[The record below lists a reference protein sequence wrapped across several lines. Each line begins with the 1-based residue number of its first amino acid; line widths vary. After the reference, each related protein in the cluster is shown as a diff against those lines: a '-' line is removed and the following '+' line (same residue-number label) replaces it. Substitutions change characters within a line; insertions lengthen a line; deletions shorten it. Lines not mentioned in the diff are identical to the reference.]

1 MMLNVIYEDAAVL
14 VVEKPAGM
22 EAQTSRGFERDMVSE
37 IKKYLVKNGVKKEPY
52 VGVVHRL
59 DKPVR
64 GIMVYG
70 KTKAAAAALSRQMA
84 EQGHME
90 KVYLALV
97 CGKPSENKGKLVDN
111 LYFDRGT
118 NTSCVVEN
126 PHTAPPKLQHEWKR
140 AELTYA
146 LLEGASGDEL
156 EQAVQGMAEHSEWL
170 YFQEEFKRLSHA
182 GMIRQEEQYA
192 LLRIGLLTG
201 RHHQIRVQLSHA
213 GMPILGD
220 VRYNPAM
227 QQYRGLPA
235 LCLCAWEIGFT
246 HPVTGKRMRFCMGET
261 DTLYAA
267 GKR

>member
-1 MMLNVIYEDAAVL
+1 MMLNVIYEDEAVL
-14 VVEKPAGM
+14 VVEKPAGAT
-22 EAQTSRGFERDMVSE
+22 AQASKGFERDMVSE
-37 IKKYLVKNGVKKEPY
+37 IKKHLVKKGVKGEPY
-52 VGVVHRL
+52 VGVIHRL

-90 KVYLALV
+90 KGYLALV
-97 CGKPSENKGKLVDN
+97 CGKPEENTGRLVDN

-126 PHTAPPKLQHEWKR
+126 PHTAAPELQGKWKR

-146 LLEGASGDEL
+146 LLEGVSGDEL
-156 EQAVQGMAEHSEWL
+156 EQTGQGMAEHSEWL
-170 YFQEEFKRLSHA
+170 YFQEELKRLSHA
-182 GMIRQEEQYA
+182 GMIRREEQYA

-201 RHHQIRVQLSHA
+201 RHHQIRVQLSRA
-213 GMPILGD
+213 GIPILGD
-220 VRYNPAM
+220 MRYNPAM
-227 QQYRGLPA
+227 EHYRGLPA

-246 HPVTGKRMRFCMGET
+246 HPVTGKYMRFR
-261 DTLYAA
+261 L
-267 GKR
+267 